1 MKQNLHELIKSFF
14 NAVEAKDVDAVM
26 AFFHADAEFLDPH
39 YPNVHMKGKDQIYK
53 GVTWGLNGVKSFN
66 FSEMNYFENKNGS
79 SASIEYDTHLEL
91 KNGQKL
97 HYQQVFIIETKDG
110 KISRCQ
116 AYETYGPHGMH
127 KVMLMVTRLIHRF
140 GKG

>member
-1 MKQNLHELIKSFF
+1 MKKDLYELIKRFF
-14 NAVEAKDVDAVM
+14 KAVESKEPDAVM
-26 AFFHADAEFLDPH
+26 AFFHDDAEFLDPH
-39 YPNVHMKGKDQIYK
+39 YPNVHMKGKDQILK
-53 GVTWGLNGVKSFN
+53 GITWGLNGVKTFN

-79 SASIEYDTHLEL
+79 SASIEYDTRLEL

-127 KVMLMVTRLIHRF
+127 KVMLMVTRLFNRL